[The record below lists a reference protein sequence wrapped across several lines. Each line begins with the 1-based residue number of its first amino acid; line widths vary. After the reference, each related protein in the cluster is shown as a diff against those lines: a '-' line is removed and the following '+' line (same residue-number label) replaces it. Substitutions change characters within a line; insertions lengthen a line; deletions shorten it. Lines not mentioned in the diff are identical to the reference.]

1 MICSISFCW
10 FIVTLLYWCM
20 SLYMVYLCIVMV
32 ILLEKM
38 TLKLGLFIRAC
49 NFLDWDVFVIQI
61 IYDEKQY
68 CIIKYHCSMLIITWQ
83 TFKLIWN
90 YIENLRKWNV
100 NELNLS
106 KVFWKCEFEK
116 WMFKACIVTIKHKRA
131 IVISYCAFVMTIFL
145 QENLLGS
152 SYLTIEKINT
162 NVLSNDFKIILCC

>member
-1 MICSISFCW
+1 
-10 FIVTLLYWCM
+10 
-20 SLYMVYLCIVMV
+20 MVYLCIVMV

-38 TLKLGLFIRAC
+38 TLKLGLFIQSC

-68 CIIKYHCSMLIITWQ
+68 CVIKYYCSMLIITWQ

-106 KVFWKCEFEK
+106 NCFENVSLK
-116 WMFKACIVTIKHKRA
+116 NECSKLV
-131 IVISYCAFVMTIFL
+131 SL
-145 QENLLGS
+145 Q
-152 SYLTIEKINT
+152 
-162 NVLSNDFKIILCC
+162 